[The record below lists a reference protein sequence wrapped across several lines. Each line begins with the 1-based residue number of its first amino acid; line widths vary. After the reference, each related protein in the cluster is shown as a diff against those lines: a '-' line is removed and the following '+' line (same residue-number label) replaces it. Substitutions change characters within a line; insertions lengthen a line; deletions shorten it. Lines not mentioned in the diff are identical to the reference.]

1 MKSNRKNRRNNP
13 SKAANPASKP
23 DNSQDLTQTG
33 ENENASPDEVP
44 IPSDEQNLDQIET
57 AATDNEDIDDELT
70 EMLLETP
77 EEDQEEAPES
87 DALPADTTP
96 TASPVSET
104 EEKTAALLDDESEE
118 KTEALLEEATE
129 ALIDEE
135 KTEALMLEA
144 TEALMDEKTEALVQ
158 VMTEP
163 EVIENTESLMFK
175 RYKPFKH
182 KKQAIII
189 GSIVLGFLLI
199 GGSVVGYSAYE
210 RSEQISTGLENGESL
225 LSQGNYSDALKAFEN
240 VSAVDTNNPD
250 AIFGRAKA
258 LAGSGDFNNART
270 YFEDTLKRITDLDK
284 MKQVY
289 NAYIDSEVSAKVGED
304 VLFAL
309 MDRAAKETGDETF
322 IKRKGEFMVKS
333 PSFNLNP
340 GAYQGTQVV
349 EIIKGDPADRIFYT
363 TDGSQPATSS
373 AEYASAIQ
381 LNPGQTT
388 IKTIEVGANGY
399 PSKTVEGT
407 YVIAETPEVKFEN
420 NIAGSWSSRSGTSV
434 TKYYFSGG
442 YVSYSYTSSTGITYS
457 SSGNYQI
464 IGVNQSGTIATL
476 SIFNITGTSMSSSL
490 NINCEPLGDN
500 MISINSR
507 GYSYNP

>member
-13 SKAANPASKP
+13 TKAANPTSK
-23 DNSQDLTQTG
+23 QDDSEVLAQTG
-33 ENENASPDEVP
+33 ENETTSPADASPEEVTTQTA
-44 IPSDEQNLDQIET
+44 EQNSNPTENVSTAIEDYDVDQ
-57 AATDNEDIDDELT
+57 T

-77 EEDQEEAPES
+77 EEDQNKNS
-87 DALPADTTP
+87 QSADEP
-96 TASPVSET
+96 
-104 EEKTAALLDDESEE
+104 EE
-118 KTEALLEEATE
+118 KTEALVEEATE

-135 KTEALMLEA
+135 KTEALMMEA
-144 TEALMDEKTEALVQ
+144 TEALLDEKTEALVH

-163 EVIENTESLMFK
+163 EVIETTESLMFK
-175 RYKPFKH
+175 QYKPFKY

-189 GSIVLGFLLI
+189 GSIVLGCLLI

-210 RSEQISTGLENGESL
+210 RNEQISTGLENGESL
-225 LSQGNYSDALKAFEN
+225 LTQGNYSEALKAFEN
-240 VSAVDTNNPD
+240 VTVVDTDNPE
-250 AIFGRAKA
+250 AIFGKAKA
-258 LAGSGDFNNART
+258 LSGSGDFNNART
-270 YFEDTLKRITDLDK
+270 YYEDTLKRITDIEK

-289 NAYIDSEVSAKVGED
+289 NAYIDSEVSAKVGEN

-340 GAYQGTQVV
+340 GAYQGGQVV

-363 TDGSQPATSS
+363 TDGSQPSTGSPEFAG
-373 AEYASAIQ
+373 AIQ

-399 PSKTVEGT
+399 PSKTLEGT

-420 NIAGSWSSRSGTSV
+420 NISGSWSSRSGTSV
-434 TKYYFSGG
+434 TRYYFSGG
-442 YVSYSYTSSTGITYS
+442 SVNYSYTSSTGSTYS

-507 GYSYNP
+507 GYSYNQ